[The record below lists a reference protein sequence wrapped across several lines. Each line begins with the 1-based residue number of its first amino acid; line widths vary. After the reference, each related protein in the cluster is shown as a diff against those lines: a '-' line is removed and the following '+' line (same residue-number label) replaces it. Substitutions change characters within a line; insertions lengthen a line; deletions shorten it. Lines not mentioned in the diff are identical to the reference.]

1 MLIFLSFPRKA
12 SPDCGAGDTA
22 GTEPRARLQEERAAA
37 SLNDEFLSDSVVKP
51 LFESVLRLDFF
62 FIFNDHLKGTSNF
75 HCEQSQVFRMF
86 IHMIKARKILLIGKL
101 KGYSI
106 LAIAEELPDDGKI
119 FACAEAPYL
128 GVNSQEAFDYSS
140 DGKKISMR
148 VGPMADTL
156 ETLHAE
162 DEHFDIVFI
171 DADQR
176 NAVNYYSFVMDNHL
190 LRMDAV
196 ICIENTLM
204 KGQVYLENIVDENV
218 LAVRK
223 LNTVINSDPRVEQV
237 SAMQLVKVPVVL
249 YLWILQSTL

>member
-1 MLIFLSFPRKA
+1 W
-12 SPDCGAGDTA
+12 D
-22 GTEPRARLQEERAAA
+22 
-37 SLNDEFLSDSVVKP
+37 
-51 LFESVLRLDFF
+51 VLRLDFF

-156 ETLHAE
+156 EASVAE
-162 DEHFDIVFI
+162 F
-171 DADQR
+171 
-176 NAVNYYSFVMDNHL
+176 YSMWVGFVSGSLIPNVASGQCICAL
-190 LRMDAV
+190 LSQFLRGKA
-196 ICIENTLM
+196 CSQCPQEL
-204 KGQVYLENIVDENV
+204 
-218 LAVRK
+218 RK
-223 LNTVINSDPRVEQV
+223 S
-237 SAMQLVKVPVVL
+237 
-249 YLWILQSTL
+249 

>member
-1 MLIFLSFPRKA
+1 MNFPCP
-12 SPDCGAGDTA
+12 SPPVPLCPHTHPCPHWKGKEGKNHVGLA
-22 GTEPRARLQEERAAA
+22 L
-37 SLNDEFLSDSVVKP
+37 VV
-51 LFESVLRLDFF
+51 
-62 FIFNDHLKGTSNF
+62 
-75 HCEQSQVFRMF
+75 
-86 IHMIKARKILLIGKL
+86 ARKILLIGKL

-148 VGPMADTL
+148 VGPMA
-156 ETLHAE
+156 LHTE

-196 ICIENTLM
+196 ICVENTLM
-204 KGQVYLENIVDENV
+204 KGQVYLENISDENV